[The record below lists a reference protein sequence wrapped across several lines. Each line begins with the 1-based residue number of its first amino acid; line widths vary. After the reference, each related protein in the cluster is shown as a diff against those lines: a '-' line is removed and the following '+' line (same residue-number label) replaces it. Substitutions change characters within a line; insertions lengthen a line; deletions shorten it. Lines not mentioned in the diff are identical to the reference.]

1 MESLQ
6 KIVITTGDQ
15 HFDGFKHN
23 CSHKKHISTW
33 KLLSVKC
40 LRELRQAKVT
50 NSFMRKTSYHKKI
63 SVFTFLDVNL
73 VLYVQSDFHIPLHLC
88 SHEKKIFSGL
98 IVKNCCE
105 YAWIENIF
113 MHALWHNKTHGN
125 IYLNREKCEL
135 LCI

>member
-98 IVKNCCE
+98 IVKNS
-105 YAWIENIF
+105 AVSMHGLKIF
-113 MHALWHNKTHGN
+113 SCM
-125 IYLNREKCEL
+125 
-135 LCI
+135 LCGTTKLTGIFI